1 MLLFDALNPPPGDA
15 APLASLLFRTLLGDL
30 HSLCWSAVIYYCW
43 LNWQTFLRM
52 LFADV
57 LYIQDRVPANMTKW
71 LLLPLILEGGVGE
84 NRSVMIGTE
93 AFYIWVSLSELICLQ
108 WEACDNETHVS
119 ALYCLNRNTA
129 ALLEVTGSTSLS
141 LSLLSGWLGK

>member
-1 MLLFDALNPPPGDA
+1 MRCSVVRVCLSSVPKYNMRSPYY
-15 APLASLLFRTLLGDL
+15 SLYWF
-30 HSLCWSAVIYYCW
+30 AVMYYCW

-52 LFADV
+52 LFADEF
-57 LYIQDRVPANMTKW
+57 YIQGRVPANMTKW
-71 LLLPLILEGGVGE
+71 LLLPLNLEGGFGE
-84 NRSVMIGTE
+84 NRSVMIGRQ
-93 AFYIWVSLSELICLQ
+93 AFYIWASLSELICLQ

-141 LSLLSGWLGK
+141 DCSLGGLGNNC